1 VLGVPNLPGLAAFL
15 AGDVYVTGTFSNPN
29 AIFSDRITANNVIAK
44 DVTLSGNLSARDVTL
59 SGNLKANDV
68 ILAGADCAEEFD
80 VAGVGLEPGT
90 VAVLDANGALA
101 PSANAYDKCVAGVV
115 SGAGDY
121 KPAIV
126 LDRRLTLRP
135 RAQIALVGK
144 VYCKVDASQGRV
156 EVGDLLTSSDLPGHA
171 MRASDPARALGAIIG
186 KALRPLASG
195 QALLPILVALQ

>member
-1 VLGVPNLPGLAAFL
+1 
-15 AGDVYVTGTFSNPN
+15 
-29 AIFSDRITANNVIAK
+29 
-44 DVTLSGNLSARDVTL
+44 VTL

-90 VAVLDANGALA
+90 VA
-101 PSANAYDKCVAGVV
+101 
-115 SGAGDY
+115 
-121 KPAIV
+121 
-126 LDRRLTLRP
+126 
-135 RAQIALVGK
+135 